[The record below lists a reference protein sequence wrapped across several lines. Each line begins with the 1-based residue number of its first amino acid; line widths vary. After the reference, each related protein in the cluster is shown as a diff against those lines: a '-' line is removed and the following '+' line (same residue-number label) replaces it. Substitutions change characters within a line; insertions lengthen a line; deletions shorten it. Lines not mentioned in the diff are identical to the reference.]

1 MLWWL
6 AGLWLA
12 SPVLVPFFWLLG
24 CLRRDASTSEKTRD
38 GPPRGGSHCAISAF
52 TRIDRDIGASDDANQ
67 P

>member
-24 CLRRDASTSEKTRD
+24 CLRRDARR
-38 GPPRGGSHCAISAF
+38 PQRGGSHHARSALSPGLTATSARAT
-52 TRIDRDIGASDDANQ
+52 TRT
-67 P
+67 